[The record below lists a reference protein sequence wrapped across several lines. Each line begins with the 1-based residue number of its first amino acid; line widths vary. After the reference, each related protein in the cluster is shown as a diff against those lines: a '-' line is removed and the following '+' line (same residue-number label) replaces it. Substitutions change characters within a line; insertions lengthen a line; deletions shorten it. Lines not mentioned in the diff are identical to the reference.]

1 MDQGLAAILGA
12 AVGAIAT
19 GTAALVTAM
28 SASRLNKNK
37 ARQEACLA
45 YLTLVARIR
54 VALVDLSRHFRPD
67 LTDLYEPLDAATARA
82 RTADIDAQYHE
93 LITEHAVLMLAG
105 PRRVY
110 RQAVR
115 TTDLVAEP
123 LTLATRWSASQEP
136 SPAASPAPS
145 AVTSEQLQAFDRAMA
160 ALAQGLAQFADTA
173 REST

>member
-12 AVGAIAT
+12 AVGATAT
-19 GTAALVTAM
+19 GAAALVTAT

-45 YLTLVARIR
+45 YLTLVAQIR
-54 VALVDLSRHFRPD
+54 MALADVSRHFRPD
-67 LTDLYEPLDAATARA
+67 LTDLYEPLDPTAARA
-82 RTADIDAQYHE
+82 RVAEIDDQYHE
-93 LITEHAVLMLAG
+93 LITKHATLMLAG

-115 TTDLVAEP
+115 TTDLVSEP
-123 LTLATRWSASQEP
+123 LMLVTRWSRGS
-136 SPAASPAPS
+136 APS
-145 AVTSEQLQAFDRAMA
+145 AVTDEQVQAFDRGME
-160 ALAQGLAQFADTA
+160 ALAQGLALFADTA

>member
-12 AVGAIAT
+12 AVGATAT
-19 GTAALVTAM
+19 GAAALVTSM
-28 SASRLNKNK
+28 SASRLSKNK

-45 YLTLVARIR
+45 YLTLVAEIGT
-54 VALVDLSRHFRPD
+54 ALADVSRHFRTGLAD
-67 LTDLYEPLDAATARA
+67 VYEPLDATTARA
-82 RTADIDAQYHE
+82 RVAAIDAQYHE
-93 LITEHAVLMLAG
+93 LITKHAILMLAG

-123 LTLATRWSASQEP
+123 LTLIARWSAGSV
-136 SPAASPAPS
+136 PAT
-145 AVTSEQLQAFDRAMA
+145 VTSEQMQTFDRSLE
-160 ALAQGLAQFADTA
+160 ALSQSLAQFADTA